1 MQRKRGSRIGI
12 ILLVLIVLCCLLT
25 ACVGLYLWYTG
36 SELLGQYGLSLPAA
50 PAQEQIPAAA
60 PTSVVRATGAS
71 PVLYLAGRSDITIP
85 PLGEP
90 SEIPVFSCR
99 DGGVIQETFPPGYR
113 VSAGTEFT
121 FKATGLINFYGGP
134 LDQGY
139 PPDGD
144 PNGSMASIE
153 SFGGISGY
161 EGPAG
166 ALAGVF
172 LTDAVPLEPAPDL
185 IRFTADAT
193 GIEFA
198 RLEPQI
204 GQVFFIGDGA
214 TSTGARQNFV
224 APAGATR
231 LFIGLVDGSFFFGPP
246 TCYADNVGSFDY
258 EINAS
263 LPFEAIP

>member
-1 MQRKRGSRIGI
+1 MQKRRGSKIGV
-12 ILLVLIVLCCLLT
+12 VLIVLIVICCLLT
-25 ACVGLYLWYTG
+25 ACAGIYLWYTG
-36 SELLGQYGLSLPAA
+36 SDLLGQYGLSLPAA
-50 PAQEQIPAAA
+50 PDAGGIPAAG

-71 PVLYLAGRSDITIP
+71 PVLYLAGRSDLTIP

-90 SEIPVFSCR
+90 SEIPLFSCR
-99 DGGVIQETFPPGYR
+99 DGGLIQEAFPSGYR
-113 VSAGTEFT
+113 VAAGTEFT
-121 FKATGLINFYGGP
+121 FKASGRINYFGQS

-144 PNGSMASIE
+144 PNGSMAGIG

-161 EGPAG
+161 QGPAG

-172 LTDAVPLEPAPDL
+172 LTDAIPLEPAPEP
-185 IRFTADAT
+185 IRFTVDT
-193 GIEFA
+193 VGVEFT

-214 TSTGARQNFV
+214 NSAATRQVFV
-224 APAGATR
+224 APAGAAR
-231 LFIGLVDGSFFFGPP
+231 LFVGLVDGAFFSGPP

-258 EINAS
+258 EIDANQA
-263 LPFEAIP
+263 FEAIP